1 MNTII
6 DIQNLNKVFE
16 FKGKQPVKAC
26 NDINLAIYEGEFLS
40 IVGESGS
47 GKSTLIKIIS
57 NLESKTSGKV
67 MYDSKDL
74 TELKGKNLRLH
85 RKEMQLL
92 FQDTTSALNPKM
104 KVEDIICEPLINF
117 KIIKKSQKREKA
129 LEYLKKVELDETFLE
144 KKPNQMSGG
153 QRQRIG
159 IARALTLTPKI
170 LLLDEPTSALDVITQ
185 NKIIT
190 LLKSLQK
197 ENNLT
202 IVFVCHDIALVTK
215 VSDRIA
221 VMQSGTLKEVITP
234 TELLSNNVNEY
245 TKQLIESVFDIKK
258 CGCRFDIECIHEE
271 DKVG

>member
-6 DIQNLNKVFE
+6 DIQNLTKIYE
-16 FKGKQPVKAC
+16 FKNKTPINAC
-26 NDINLAIYEGEFLS
+26 NDINLTVQEGEFLS

-57 NLESKTSGKV
+57 NLESKTSGQV
-67 MYDSKDL
+67 MYNNKDL
-74 TELKGKNLRLH
+74 TLIKGKELRLH

-104 KVEDIICEPLINF
+104 KVAEIICEPLINF
-117 KIIKKSQKREKA
+117 KLIKKQEIREVA
-129 LEYLKKVELDETFLE
+129 LTYLKKVELDENFLD
-144 KKPNQMSGG
+144 KKPSEMSGG

-159 IARALTLTPKI
+159 IARALTLNPKI

-185 NKIIT
+185 DKIME
-190 LLKSLQK
+190 LLKNLQE

-221 VMQSGTLKEVITP
+221 VMQHGELKEVITP
-234 TELLSNNVNEY
+234 NQLLNNHIHPY
-245 TKQLIESVFDIKK
+245 TKQLVDSVFDIRK
-258 CGCRFDIECIHEE
+258 CGCRFDIDCVHIP
-271 DKVG
+271 V